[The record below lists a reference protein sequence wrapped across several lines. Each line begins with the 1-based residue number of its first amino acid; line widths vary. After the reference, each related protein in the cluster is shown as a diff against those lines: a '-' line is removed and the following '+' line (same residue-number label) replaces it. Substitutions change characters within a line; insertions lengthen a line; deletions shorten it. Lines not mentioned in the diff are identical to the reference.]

1 MSNYNNLKTSIDA
14 NIKQN
19 GNQEITGPILNSVLN
34 QMVNILGTGYQF
46 AGVATLDP
54 ATEPGTPDAKVFYIA
69 NGKGTYTNFGGL
81 EVTEDDVVVLYWDT
95 AWHKVPTGIASQAKL
110 SELDAKIGE
119 NNGVVCEGT
128 FTKNTVLFTLEDVNI
143 GDTLYL
149 ERSAGYNLVTFYDAN
164 NVEIENVSVYPS
176 TTQVPVGFAKAV
188 LDYGVG
194 SSTIKVIDKSQMN
207 YRVSKLE
214 TDVPHIEEYVK
225 VMTDSMIEVST
236 GDNVAADLDITN
248 IDDTNPPKTTYTGWD
263 FQMGYFLS
271 SSKKETVYYDHNDTV
286 SNFVKVYPLAT
297 YQYNGTLSANSIAF
311 YDKDKNFVVKYD
323 NNYYGATTGF
333 NFVVPKGCYYARFGC
348 LKSALSRFSV
358 IFKSKSIVSNNL
370 TGGNRYSILTK
381 LSNDVGDVAWES
393 PSAYTDVKCDLTNQE
408 DIIKNGLEVVR
419 AADTNIQPCFKYVRN
434 VGDKYSIHLKVKFPS
449 DVHDLEEVS
458 QILDVDRITADPS
471 YHKQILLKKAKTTT
485 IVTAPKFPVA
495 KYNACIQI
503 ATGGI
508 ASESI
513 IPDGWTKD
521 YLLGADAMSIRYT
534 GDCSVASNQDIRLS
548 IGSGILKIYHGSNDS
563 TIASF
568 TLSSY
573 NSMVALFQA
582 LETAT
587 ELGGTLE
594 DFEVKQLNIDLA
606 ISDIIECDVALVTQY
621 DDGNSGTFYDAFP
634 FYFTT
639 KEKNRIYDIEYIV
652 DETYENNN
660 YHGTMAVI
668 DGYAI
673 GYNTGQASAKL
684 INEPIVITIGNPDV
698 QNNGVEI
705 LEFSFTDRAESVRPT
720 IKAIDIEGLTNT
732 IEKDDIK
739 IPLHWFTGVIN
750 KLKSQGVKF
759 VTMREVKEYENGTRQ
774 FPADN
779 NYCIVKYD
787 DSGLIN
793 IIETPD
799 LLDAQ
804 LRNHIAPSCA
814 LLLGE
819 PFSEDRKALMSAVQ
833 RGYDFDWHIHHVPS
847 AELKTK
853 WVIYFDYNTWVT
865 QYQASID
872 KFFDILGYYPDIWTF
887 HACSGNYNLCRF
899 LKNHGFHSCYGP
911 TGDSN
916 ISPITRFNAVAH
928 YVITQADYDA
938 IDKMFTSHRIG

>member
-1 MSNYNNLKTSIDA
+1 MSNYNNLKTAIDA

-46 AGVATLDP
+46 AGVATRE
-54 ATEPGTPDAKVFYIA
+54 TNPGTPDAKVFYIA
-69 NGKGTYTNFGGL
+69 NGKGTYTNFGSL
-81 EVTEDDVVVLYWDT
+81 EVTEDEVVVLYWDS
-95 AWHKVPTGIASQAKL
+95 AWHKVATGIASQAKL

-128 FTKNTVLFTLEDVNI
+128 FAKNTVLFTLEDVNI

-188 LDYGVG
+188 LDYGDG

-214 TDVPHIEEYVK
+214 TDVPAIEGNVNANIAPL
-225 VMTDSMIEVST
+225 IEVAT
-236 GDNVAADLDITN
+236 GHNITADLDITN
-248 IDDTNPPKTTYTGWD
+248 IDDTNPPKTTYVGWD
-263 FQMGYFLS
+263 FQTGYFDPKGNGNVL
-271 SSKKETVYYDHNDTV
+271 YYSGDVV
-286 SNFVKVYPLAT
+286 SNFVKVFPLAT
-297 YQYNGTLSANSIAF
+297 YQYNGKLSANRIAF
-311 YDKDKNFVVKYD
+311 YDEDMNLIVSYD
-323 NNYYGATTGF
+323 NTYYGAITGF
-333 NFVVPKGCYYARFGC
+333 DFIVPKGCYYARFGC
-348 LKSALSRFSV
+348 SKNKLSDFSI
-358 IFKSKSIVSNNL
+358 IFKSKTIVSNNL
-370 TGGNRYSILTK
+370 TGGKRYSVLTK
-381 LSNDVGDVAWES
+381 FSDEVGDVAWKEI
-393 PSAYTDVKCDLTNQE
+393 SAYTDVKCDLTKAN
-408 DIIKNGLEVVR
+408 EVVMNGIEVIR

-458 QILDVDRITADPS
+458 QILDVDRITTDPS
-471 YHKQILLKKAKTTT
+471 YHKRILLKKAKTTT
-485 IVTAPKFPVA
+485 IVTTPKFPVA

-503 ATGGI
+503 ETGGI
-508 ASESI
+508 VHESI

-548 IGSGILKIYHGSNDS
+548 IGSGILRIYHGSNDS

-594 DFEVKQLNIDLA
+594 GFEVKQLNIDSE

-673 GYNTGQASAKL
+673 GYNTGQAPAKL
-684 INEPIVITIGNPDV
+684 INMPIVITIGDPDV

-732 IEKDDIK
+732 IAKEGIK
-739 IPLHWFTGVIN
+739 IPLHWFTGIIN
-750 KLKSQGVKF
+750 KLKSQGVEF
-759 VTMREVKEYENGTRQ
+759 VTMHEVKEYENGTRQ
-774 FPADN
+774 FPAN
-779 NYCIVKYD
+779 KNYCVVKYD

-793 IIETPD
+793 IIETSA

-814 LLLGE
+814 LMLRGT
-819 PFSEDRKALMSAVQ
+819 FSADRKALMSAVQ
-833 RGYDFDWHIHHVPS
+833 RGYDFEWHIHHVPS
-847 AELKTK
+847 DNLANK
-853 WVIYFDYNTWVT
+853 WVVYFDYNTWVT
-865 QYQASID
+865 QYQASMD
-872 KFFDILGYYPDIWTF
+872 KFFDIFGYYPDIWTF
-887 HACSGNYNLCRF
+887 HACQGNYNICRF
-899 LKNHGFHSCYGP
+899 LKNHGFHACYGP
-911 TGDSN
+911 FGDSN

-928 YVITQADYDA
+928 YVITQEDYDA